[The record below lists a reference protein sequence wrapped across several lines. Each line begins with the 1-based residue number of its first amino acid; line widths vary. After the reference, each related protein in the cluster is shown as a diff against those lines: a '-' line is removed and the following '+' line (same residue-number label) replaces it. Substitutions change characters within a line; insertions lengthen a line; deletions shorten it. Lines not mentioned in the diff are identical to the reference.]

1 MPESAIGLSAGFVE
15 GEPLQPTATKT
26 STKKSGKRVTR
37 GNYHIALV
45 RVWLKNGVGSLEL
58 MASAGTPSGG
68 GSYTRLDGEFR
79 EMAVADSRV
88 ACIADAREPFI
99 VRGIRGDEDWLTNP
113 GWVARQSVRAFI
125 GVPIVEDGEAIGV
138 LAAFD
143 REMPSDEQLA
153 NIQLAVDLAASR
165 VVDLSARAI
174 PPPVPPPPITI
185 VTRAEVRRLERANIE
200 AALAA
205 TRGKIFGD
213 DGAAR
218 LLGMRPTTL
227 ASRIKALGIFRR

>member
-1 MPESAIGLSAGFVE
+1 
-15 GEPLQPTATKT
+15 
-26 STKKSGKRVTR
+26 
-37 GNYHIALV
+37 
-45 RVWLKNGVGSLEL
+45 
-58 MASAGTPSGG
+58 
-68 GSYTRLDGEFR
+68 
-79 EMAVADSRV
+79 
-88 ACIADAREPFI
+88 
-99 VRGIRGDEDWLTNP
+99 
-113 GWVARQSVRAFI
+113 
-125 GVPIVEDGEAIGV
+125 
-138 LAAFD
+138 
-143 REMPSDEQLA
+143 MPSDEQLA

>member
-1 MPESAIGLSAGFVE
+1 MQNDSASLLRAIVR
-15 GEPLQPTATKT
+15 ATT
-26 STKKSGKRVTR
+26 VWDLAQCFTTHVAARRSV
-37 GNYHIALV
+37 ALV
-45 RVWLKNGVGSLEL
+45 RVWIKNRLGTLEL

-68 GSYTRLDGEFR
+68 GSYSRLDGEFR
-79 EMAVADSRV
+79 EMAVVSSRITR
-88 ACIADAREPFI
+88 IADARERFI
-99 VRGIRGDEDWLTNP
+99 VRAIRGDEDWLTNP

-125 GVPIVEDGEAIGV
+125 GLPILEDGEAIGV
-138 LAAFD
+138 FAMFD

-153 NIQLAVDLAASR
+153 NLQLAVDLAASR
-165 VVDLSARAI
+165 IVDLSARS
-174 PPPVPPPPITI
+174 VPTPGVPPPITI
-185 VTRAEVRRLERANIE
+185 VTRAEVRRLEKTNIE